1 MTVAADDEDTGG
13 VLDEWMTRRALAQEL
28 GVSVDTL
35 GRWETCR
42 IGPPSIRMGRKV
54 LYRRE
59 TVRAWLR
66 EQEDRKRGSYQRSG
80 GGRR

>member
-1 MTVAADDEDTGG
+1 MTDLAEDDGTGG
-13 VLDEWMTRRALAQEL
+13 VLDEWMTRRALAREL

-35 GRWETCR
+35 ARWETCR
-42 IGPPSIRMGRKV
+42 IGPPSIRVGRKV

-59 TVRAWLR
+59 TVREWLR
-66 EQEDRKRGSYQRSG
+66 EQEERKRGAFQRTG